1 MAAGSSQNESS
12 KTSKKVPDI
21 IDYPLGPSLEA
32 EFHLAVVT
40 QAFDC
45 LLFLRILSDLLCGS
59 DEAVQYKKGFK
70 NNPLKSVKEHNLIP
84 GVNHS
89 NKL

>member
-1 MAAGSSQNESS
+1 MEQTWLASVATGSSQNESS

-32 EFHLAVVT
+32 EFHRAVVT

-45 LLFLRILSDLLCGS
+45 LLSLRILSDLLYGS
-59 DEAVQYKKGFK
+59 DEAVQYKEGFK
-70 NNPLKSVKEHNLIP
+70 TVP
-84 GVNHS
+84 
-89 NKL
+89 